1 MGLVLSVGC
10 AGVKGAGIVMSTV
23 LLQTL
28 GMPLTLIPILAAIW
42 PVVDPAHTTGNIT
55 GDLAGTTIVAS
66 SLGKLDRD
74 TFRA

>member
-1 MGLVLSVGC
+1 
-10 AGVKGAGIVMSTV
+10 MSTV